1 MVSDKHSKALPA
13 WWGEGMRE
21 RERERERE
29 RGERESPKIPV
40 SKC

>member
-1 MVSDKHSKALPA
+1 MRKWSLTNTAKLFLPGG
-13 WWGEGMRE
+13 GEGMRE

-29 RGERESPKIPV
+29 SPKIPV